1 VTALLYHLGDNDLD
15 ATPVEIDRAT
25 PTLTLDGRRYV
36 LEAWANPALWPGVL
50 YREVRP

>member
-1 VTALLYHLGDNDLD
+1 MTALLYHLGDNYHA
-15 ATPVEIDRAT
+15 ATPVEIASAT

-36 LEAWANPALWPGVL
+36 LEAWASPALWPGVL